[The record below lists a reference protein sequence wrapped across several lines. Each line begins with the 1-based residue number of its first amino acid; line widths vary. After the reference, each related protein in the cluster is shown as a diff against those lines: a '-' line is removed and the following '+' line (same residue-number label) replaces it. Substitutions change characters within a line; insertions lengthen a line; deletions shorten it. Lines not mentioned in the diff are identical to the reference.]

1 MEGKTIMIADDDQ
14 DILNLVA
21 ALLIDSGYRVVTS
34 YNGDGLESLDETGLP
49 DLLLLDI
56 RMRHGRNGKEIAAR
70 LKRQKAT
77 QNLPIVLISANH
89 DIVEAVEESGADGF
103 VQKPFNVKQLMEVVR
118 QYVG

>member
-1 MEGKTIMIADDDQ
+1 MDRKTIMVADDDQ
-14 DILNLVA
+14 DILDLVT

-34 YNGDGLESLDETGLP
+34 YNGDGLENIEETGLP

-56 RMRHGRNGKEIAAR
+56 RMQHGRNGKEIATR
-70 LKRQKAT
+70 LKHQKST

-103 VQKPFNVKQLMEVVR
+103 LRKPFNVKQLMEVVR
-118 QYVG
+118 QYVE